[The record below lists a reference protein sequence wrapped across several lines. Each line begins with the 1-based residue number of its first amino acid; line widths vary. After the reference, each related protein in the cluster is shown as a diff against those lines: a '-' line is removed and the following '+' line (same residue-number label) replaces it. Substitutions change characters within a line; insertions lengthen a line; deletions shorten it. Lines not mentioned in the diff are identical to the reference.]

1 MVAFEQTL
9 SSNTKQSL
17 PQPTEASGSPLPFVF
32 RAIEYNLPPTYR
44 RRHNIEHGHHWIYSV
59 GKTNLSAHIYPKIEN
74 HIINISIFDD
84 RIPEQSELIKKWSGD
99 LRMIGNW
106 KRRLRRTAGEAIVL
120 AHQRP
125 RCPNCKKPLIIRARR
140 ADHQQFFGCE
150 DYPSCNGSISIID
163 HDVERKKGLPAAHQQ
178 TNALRLKSRPFS
190 ETS

>member
-1 MVAFEQTL
+1 MVALETTL
-9 SSNTKQSL
+9 SSNTKHPLPQSTGAYPSL
-17 PQPTEASGSPLPFVF
+17 PSVF

-44 RRHNIEHGHHWIYSV
+44 RHHDIQHGHHWIYRV
-59 GKTNLSAHIYPKIEN
+59 GKTNLSAHIYPNVEH

-84 RIPEQSELIKKWSGD
+84 RIPNQSELIKKWSGD

-125 RCPNCKKPLIIRARR
+125 RCPNCRKPLIVRIRR

-150 DYPSCNGSISIID
+150 AYPSCNGSISIID
-163 HDVERKKGLPAAHQQ
+163 HDVERKKAV
-178 TNALRLKSRPFS
+178 SRSSPTDQSFATRIS
-190 ETS
+190 AV